1 MGRPG
6 LVVDNGRRTHANPAL
21 VSPVGT
27 INYRQEVLS
36 MSKKRVSHLR
46 GERGQA
52 FAELIRGVS
61 AERILCVSGGALH
74 RRH

>member
-1 MGRPG
+1 MQ
-6 LVVDNGRRTHANPAL
+6 TPAL

-27 INYRQEVLS
+27 IIDRQEVLS

-52 FAELIRGVS
+52 FAELIRGVVPNGFCAS
-61 AERILCVSGGALH
+61 PLTLANTFTWR
-74 RRH
+74 